1 MLELIGWLIIGG
13 FAGWV
18 AGKVVRGRGNGVL
31 VNVVLGIVGA
41 VLGGWIASV
50 VFGVDVSEGFN
61 VETLAVAILG
71 AILILAVA
79 NLAGIGRPRSA

>member
-1 MLELIGWLIIGG
+1 MLELIGWLVIGG

-18 AGKVVRGRGNGVL
+18 AGKLVRGRGNGVL
-31 VNVVLGIVGA
+31 VNVVLGVVGA

-71 AILILAVA
+71 AILILAIA
-79 NLAGIGRPRSA
+79 NIAGIGREPSA